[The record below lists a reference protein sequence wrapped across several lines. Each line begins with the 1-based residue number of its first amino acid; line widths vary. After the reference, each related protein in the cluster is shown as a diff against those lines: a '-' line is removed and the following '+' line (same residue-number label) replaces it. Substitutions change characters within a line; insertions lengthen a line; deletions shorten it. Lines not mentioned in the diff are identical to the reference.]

1 MFASRT
7 FKELFSIA
15 LSIIT
20 QQGYQVPTY
29 DMNVGDPMMPRG
41 FVGPIIY
48 YLKLPIESQLFYFD

>member
-15 LSIIT
+15 LSTIT

-41 FVGPIIY
+41 FVGPTIY
-48 YLKLPIESQLFYFD
+48 Y